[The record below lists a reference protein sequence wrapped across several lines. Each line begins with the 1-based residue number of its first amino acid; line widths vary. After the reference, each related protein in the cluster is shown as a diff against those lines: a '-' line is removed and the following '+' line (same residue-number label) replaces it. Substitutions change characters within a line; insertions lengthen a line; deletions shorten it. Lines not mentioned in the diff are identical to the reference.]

1 MNKRP
6 DGSVLANPRNERI
19 RATRALSGRSVR
31 KRTGQFLIEGPRSV
45 REAVEFADVNQVF
58 ITAETSDRYPQ
69 IIELAQ
75 RREIRVSYATEE
87 VIAHVSPDAQGVCA
101 VGNQELAT
109 HDEVFALNPRLVVV
123 LHEARDPGNVGTV
136 IRAADAAGADAVVMT
151 QNSVDLYNPK
161 VIRSTV
167 GSMFH
172 LPIVTNV
179 AVESALGAARQGGMR
194 TLAADAGGERNID
207 HLVPQ
212 DFPAVWVF
220 GNEAHG
226 LSPQILNEVDDVI
239 RVPIYGNAESLNLAM
254 AATVCLYASARTIN
268 ISQV

>member
-6 DGSVLANPRNERI
+6 DGSLIDNPRNERI

-31 KRTGQFLIEGPRSV
+31 KRTGQFLIEGPQSV
-45 REAVEFADVNQVF
+45 REAVKFASISQVF
-58 ITAETSDRYPQ
+58 ITSVASRRYPQ
-69 IIELAQ
+69 IVDLA
-75 RREIRVSYATEE
+75 REREIHVSYATEE
-87 VIAHVSPDAQGVCA
+87 VVEHLSRDTQGVCA
-101 VGNQELAT
+101 VGNQESVML
-109 HDEVFALNPRLVVV
+109 DEVFASQPRLVVV

-136 IRAADAAGADAVVMT
+136 IRAADAAGADAVIMT
-151 QNSVDLYNPK
+151 KSSVDLYNPK

-172 LPIVTNV
+172 LPIVTGVTAEN
-179 AVESALGAARQGGMR
+179 ALDAARQGGMR
-194 TLAADAGGERNID
+194 TLAADAGGQRDID
-207 HLVPQ
+207 DLAPH

-226 LSPQILNEVDDVI
+226 LSPQILKEVDDVI
-239 RVPIYGNAESLNLAM
+239 QVPIYGKAESLNLAM